1 MQNDMKQSFFK
12 KCTDVDGALEKYIAS
27 ANVFD
32 PRTIKRTGSLITKLN
47 YFEVV
52 LNIFEFS
59 RVWENVEF
67 LLAYA
72 NKLCWIV
79 QPYFSTDLIKES

>member
-32 PRTIKRTGSLITKLN
+32 LRTVKRTGSLITKLN

-52 LNIFEFS
+52 LNIFEF
-59 RVWENVEF
+59 
-67 LLAYA
+67 
-72 NKLCWIV
+72 
-79 QPYFSTDLIKES
+79 

>member
-1 MQNDMKQSFFK
+1 MQNDMKQSLFK

-59 RVWENVEF
+59 RV
-67 LLAYA
+67 
-72 NKLCWIV
+72 
-79 QPYFSTDLIKES
+79 